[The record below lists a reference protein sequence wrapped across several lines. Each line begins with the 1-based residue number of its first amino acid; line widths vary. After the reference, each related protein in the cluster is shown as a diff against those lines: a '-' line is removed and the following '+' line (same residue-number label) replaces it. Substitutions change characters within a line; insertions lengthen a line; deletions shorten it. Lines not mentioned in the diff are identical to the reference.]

1 MKKKK
6 KGNSAVLKIVT
17 YFILICAVLITVL
30 PLGWVISTSIK
41 PSGEI
46 FAKPPQMD
54 SGGSDYCKLYPCIDR
69 ELHTQGFFKQS
80 VGWPDDI
87 PHSTSSGRKCRI
99 CVRQI

>member
-46 FAKPPQMD
+46 FAKPPRWIPVD
-54 SGGSDYCKLYPCIDR
+54 PTIASYIHVLTESSIPRAFSNSL
-69 ELHTQGFFKQS
+69 L
-80 VGWPDDI
+80 VG
-87 PHSTSSGRKCRI
+87 R
-99 CVRQI
+99 

>member
-46 FAKPPQMD
+46 FAKPPD
-54 SGGSDYCKLYPCIDR
+54 
-69 ELHTQGFFKQS
+69 GFRWIRLLQVIS
-80 VGWPDDI
+80 MY
-87 PHSTSSGRKCRI
+87 
-99 CVRQI
+99 